1 MSTTNFYTPG
11 FVRMVNVRLGQTL
24 SPLVTGQLVPGGQIQ
39 APHAQQRREIVL
51 DRERER
57 SYYFDGKLLKARDLL
72 RDQNYLDARLRQ
84 AGRAFGAGIVHGL
97 DAVLDEG
104 WVSVQPGVA
113 ISPSGRILEL
123 KDQVLRA
130 PVDDAALRAALNQG
144 RYGYLSSGL
153 YLLLVS
159 WHEQTSDAI
168 AEVYPRE
175 AGERP
180 APQPDAYEEGVRLDL
195 MATPE
200 PLPLE
205 DELDARAALAERFLI
220 NGVELPGMPAE
231 SIALGLLAV
240 RDNRPLWLDGPL
252 VRRDYRRERE
262 TQAPRLRLAEHFG
275 DLLADLVAQRHP
287 REAFQLSRY
296 FRRIPAFGPL
306 PNAMV
311 DVRNQTFGGF
321 PDHYELDLVPVR
333 ADDIGFVRE
342 QAQHLPPL
350 ELTSP
355 KVERVQILVPL
366 GDAAYEALAIG
377 LDAESGAETGGAT
390 DDTDFWPV
398 VAVDSARLPFA
409 RAWADAITE
418 RTRSPFDRL
427 RIGRRDLVPYRFR
440 VLARS
445 AWEVAFAGVSGN
457 LGLYYV
463 REFELAA
470 IQAPQVLPISA
481 GFPPP
486 TEPGTGAGTGTGT
499 GTGTGSGS
507 TTTPST
513 IFDAIRARGTTDRD
527 TLTLIQ
533 LLNEVIGTYED
544 DVSRVLSLL
553 DNAYDR
559 LFWLTLVVVAAGGL
573 DNVPR
578 EIIIGGKPVDP
589 EKLRAVPMDGAF
601 VFDFLRQFADE
612 LDRSYPPA
620 KSISGLPPEF
630 NLTKYLVDRWVG
642 LGRLL
647 GDNR

>member
-39 APHAQQRREIVL
+39 APNAQQRREIVL

-57 SYYFDGKLLKARDLL
+57 SHYFDGKLLKARDLL

-84 AGRAFGAGIVHGL
+84 AGRAFGAGIVYGL
-97 DAVLDEG
+97 DAALDDG

-113 ISPSGRILEL
+113 ISPSGRVLEL
-123 KDQVLRA
+123 KDHVLRA
-130 PVDDAALRAALNQG
+130 PVDDAALRAALNRG

-168 AEVYPRE
+168 AEVYPRA

-180 APQPDAYEEGVRLDL
+180 APQPDAYEEGVRLEL

-205 DELDARAALAERFLI
+205 DELDARAAVAERFLV

-252 VRRDYRRERE
+252 VRRDYRRER
-262 TQAPRLRLAEHFG
+262 QAHALRLRLAEHYG

-311 DVRNQTFGGF
+311 DVRNQTFSGF
-321 PDHYELDLVPVR
+321 PDHYELDLVPLR
-333 ADDIGFVRE
+333 ADDVGFVRE
-342 QAQHLPPL
+342 QAEHLPPL
-350 ELTSP
+350 DLTSP

-366 GDAAYEALAIG
+366 ADAAYEALAVG
-377 LDAESGAETGGAT
+377 LDAESGTGIAFAAGDAAVSAVTEVGRARIPFSLAGT
-390 DDTDFWPV
+390 DLF
-398 VAVDSARLPFA
+398 
-409 RAWADAITE
+409 TE
-418 RTRSPFDRL
+418 RSSSAFDRL
-427 RIGRRDLVPYRFR
+427 LISRREAFAPGLIRP
-440 VLARS
+440 LIRS
-445 AWEVAFAGVSGN
+445 AWETAFAGVPGD

-463 REFELAA
+463 REFQLAA
-470 IQAPQVLPISA
+470 IQAPQVLQITA
-481 GFPPP
+481 GFPTAP
-486 TEPGTGAGTGTGT
+486 TPEPEPVPLPEPEPQPEPQPEPAPAPAPAPQPQPEPTIEDIIAARGILNAGTRKAISDLGSVIRQREGT
-499 GTGTGSGS
+499 
-507 TTTPST
+507 
-513 IFDAIRARGTTDRD
+513 FRA
-527 TLTLIQ
+527 
-533 LLNEVIGTYED
+533 LLE
-544 DVSRVLSLL
+544 RL

-559 LFWLTLVVVAAGGL
+559 FLWPTLHASSSAVALAQRLTKGLAGGQTPAQVISAVAG
-573 DNVPR
+573 DF
-578 EIIIGGKPVDP
+578 G
-589 EKLRAVPMDGAF
+589 LRAEV
-601 VFDFLRQFADE
+601 
-612 LDRSYPPA
+612 
-620 KSISGLPPEF
+620 
-630 NLTKYLVDRWVG
+630 VDRWT
-642 LGRLL
+642 RLAEVL
-647 GDNR
+647 GDAPGGGVIIR